1 MKELDVV
8 KLKNGLEATILE
20 AFGGSK
26 EFLVEIADDSG
37 KTLDLPIVGLEEI
50 EQVIQES

>member
-20 AFGGSK
+20 AFSGGK
-26 EFLVEIADDSG
+26 EFLVELVDDSG
-37 KTLDLPIVGLEEI
+37 KTLDLPVIRSEEI
-50 EQVIQES
+50 AQVIWES